1 MARSDP
7 RVFTIPPGTPFL
19 PTLVD
24 ALFSGRFGA
33 IANPAKDPLA
43 LADITILVPTRR
55 AARSLH
61 AEILERLG
69 GRAAI
74 LPAIRPIGDVD
85 EEDQILEA
93 AADDPDGRLVLPEA
107 ISRLDRLLVLTRL
120 TLAWGRAVRREL
132 LSLSEDDRVLVP
144 ASAADAFHLA
154 GDLARLID
162 DIETTGIAWDKLETL
177 VPDDLAR
184 YWQISLDFL
193 RIVGEQ
199 WPAFLSE
206 RSLADPSV
214 RRDHLLRAA
223 AARLEASPP
232 RGLVIAAGS
241 TGSIPAVAELLSV
254 IAHLPNGAVV
264 MPGIDTELDAN
275 GWVAI
280 GGLAA
285 PARSAP
291 GHPQYGLKHLIET
304 IGVERDAIVP
314 LGAMT
319 PDMAERVR
327 LISEAMRPAETTE
340 DWATAPPVAAS
351 AIGDVALVVARTEQ
365 EEAVAIALAMREAI
379 REPGRTAA
387 LVTPDRRLAGRVAIE
402 LGRFGLSVDDSA
414 GRPLMTSS
422 PGTLA
427 RLLVAAAK
435 SNGAPVDL
443 LALAKHPLASFGL
456 GRAACRAAIDILDLV
471 LFRGQLLSD
480 GLDGL
485 VEALD
490 RAEADLPTARYAPA
504 AVKRLG
510 ATEWQAARDLAGR
523 MAEAIEPLSRL
534 MEGVSASDAKA
545 MTSAVVAA
553 LNLVAARDDGSADVL
568 WAEESGQALAT
579 LLAGLM
585 SDDAQALDMAGYEYP
600 GFLDATMAGVGVPAR
615 PGSDPRLFI
624 WGTLEARLQQVDL
637 MVLGGLDEGVW
648 PSETRTDPWLS
659 RSMRAELG
667 LEAPERKLGQSAH
680 DFTSALSAGKVVV
693 TRAERRGGT
702 PTVAA
707 RWLQRLLARLGKSEA
722 KALAGRGLRYLD
734 WARALDR
741 TARPVPIRRP
751 APLPPLEARPR
762 RLSVT
767 EIETLIRDPYAIYAR
782 RILKLDPLDPIGV
795 VPDVALRG
803 TLIHEALGDFIQEW
817 KGPFDASALT
827 ALTIIGRRVF
837 ARIEAFPAVYALWW
851 PRFLVI
857 AEWFIGWEASR
868 ASVAHRHAEIGGAW
882 AFPAP
887 AGEFKLTG
895 RADRVDI
902 RLDGS
907 LEILDFKTGSPP
919 SAKQLSTGLAPQLAL
934 EVAMAR
940 GGGFDQ
946 VEAGVSVSTL
956 GWIGLG
962 KVGKGDPFSS
972 AVTKDKTADELGDE
986 ARARLYSLIE
996 AFDDP
1001 KRAYVSR
1008 ARPMFETRFESPYDH
1023 LARIREWA
1031 LGDAEEGG
1039 E

>member
-1 MARSDP
+1 MARQEP
-7 RVFTIPPGTPFL
+7 RVYTIPPGTPFL

-24 ALFSGRFGA
+24 ALFAGRFGA

-61 AEILERLG
+61 AEILARLG
-69 GRAAI
+69 GGAAI
-74 LPAIRPIGDVD
+74 LPDIRPIGDVD
-85 EEDQILEA
+85 EEDQILES
-93 AADDPDGRLVLPEA
+93 AADDPSARLVLPEA

-132 LSLSEDDRVLVP
+132 LSLDEGDPLLVP

-162 DIETTGIAWDKLETL
+162 DIETTGIPWERLETL

-199 WPAFLSE
+199 WPAFLAE
-206 RSLADPSV
+206 RSLADPSM
-214 RRDHLLRAA
+214 RRDHLVREAAQRLLRA
-223 AARLEASPP
+223 PP

-241 TGSIPAVAELLSV
+241 TGSIPAVAELLAV

-264 MPGIDTELDAN
+264 LPGIDTMLDDIA
-275 GWVAI
+275 WKAI
-280 GGLAA
+280 GGVAE
-285 PARSAP
+285 PGRSAP
-291 GHPQYGLKHLIET
+291 GHPQYGLKQLIET
-304 IGVERDAIVP
+304 IEVDRASIAT
-314 LGAMT
+314 LGAMA
-319 PDMAERVR
+319 PDMEERVR

-340 DWATAPPVAAS
+340 DWATAPPVSAS
-351 AIGDVALVVARTEQ
+351 AIGEMALIAARTEQ
-365 EEAVAIALAMREAI
+365 EEALAIALAMREAVQT
-379 REPGRTAA
+379 PGRTAA

-414 GRPLMTSS
+414 GRPLMTSQ

-435 SNGAPVDL
+435 SDGAPLDL

-456 GRAACRAAIDILDLV
+456 GRAASRLAIDILDLV

-480 GLDGL
+480 GLEGL
-485 VEALD
+485 VEAVD
-490 RAEADLPTARYAPA
+490 TAERELPQTYAPQ

-510 ATEWQAARDLAGR
+510 ASEWQAARDLAAR
-523 MAEAIEPLSRL
+523 MASALEPLSRL
-534 MEGVSASDAKA
+534 MDSTDASDAA
-545 MTSAVVAA
+545 TLTTAVVAA
-553 LNLVAARDDGSADVL
+553 LKTVAADPDGIDDAL
-568 WAEESGQALAT
+568 WADEAGQALAT

-585 SDDAQALDMAGYEYP
+585 SPDAAALVMAGYEYP

-624 WGTLEARLQQVDL
+624 WGTLEARLQAVDL

-648 PSETRTDPWLS
+648 PTETRTDPWLS

-680 DFTSALSAGKVVV
+680 DFTSALSAGKVFV

-702 PTVAA
+702 PTVPA
-707 RWLQRLLARLGKSEA
+707 RWLQRLLARLGKQEA
-722 KALAGRGLRYLD
+722 KALATRGLRYLD
-734 WARALDR
+734 WARVLDR
-741 TARPVPIRRP
+741 SPTPTPVRRP
-751 APLPPLEARPR
+751 EPRPPVASRPR

-803 TLIHEALGDFIQEW
+803 TLIHEALGDFIQAW
-817 KGPFDASALT
+817 KGPFDATALRE
-827 ALTIIGRRVF
+827 LTIIGRGVF
-837 ARIEAFPAVYALWW
+837 ARIEPFPAVYALWW
-851 PRFLVI
+851 PRFVAI
-857 AEWFIGWEASR
+857 AEWFIGWEANR
-868 ASVAHRHAEIGGAW
+868 TTIATRHAEIGGSW
-882 AFPAP
+882 PLKAP
-887 AGEFKLTG
+887 AGEFRLTG
-895 RADRVDI
+895 RADRIDL
-902 RLDGS
+902 RRDGT
-907 LEILDFKTGSPP
+907 LEILDFKTGAPP

-940 GGGFDQ
+940 GAGFAG
-946 VEAGVSVSTL
+946 VEASSVAVL
-956 GWIGLG
+956 GWVGLG

-986 ARARLYSLIE
+986 AAQRLGELIA
-996 AFDDP
+996 AFDDE

-1008 ARPMFETRFESPYDH
+1008 ARPMFETRYESPFDH